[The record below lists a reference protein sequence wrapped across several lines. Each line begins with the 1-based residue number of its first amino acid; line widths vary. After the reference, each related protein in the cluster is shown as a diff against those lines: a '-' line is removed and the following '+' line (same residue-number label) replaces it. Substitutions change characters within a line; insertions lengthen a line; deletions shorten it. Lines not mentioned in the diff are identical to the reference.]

1 MTMAQHRIDRVC
13 KLMFLLFACWQS
25 QMETGRVSS
34 LSIESAAATT
44 RTKPQLGINISRRS
58 AFGIVVSSVGAAVT
72 LPMPAFGVAPAFA
85 SDETTTFISATSTST
100 PERDALLSAIA
111 SGANNEKVLQALQNL
126 IPLDPSKGRAAT
138 LEDQLEGQWKL
149 LWSIKAEAFSPLLQ
163 LPPPFRPMSYQYL
176 GKAAAQ
182 EVGGPNRVVAQGL
195 TGGILGSNRQLW
207 LSSGVEPSAE
217 DPSVL
222 DILPP
227 FRFQI
232 GGTYGSGEKK
242 RTIVESETD
251 ADFRK
256 NVINSRSEQAQLA
269 PRNKYQQVYL
279 ESSGVSGGAL
289 RISTIIS
296 GDPVI
301 VGAMFV
307 HQKL

>member
-1 MTMAQHRIDRVC
+1 MAQMVQHRIDRVF
-13 KLMFLLFACWQS
+13 KLLFLLFACWQS

-34 LSIESAAATT
+34 LSIETTT
-44 RTKPQLGINISRRS
+44 RTKPHSLLLGSDISRRS
-58 AFGIVVSSVGAAVT
+58 AFGIVVASLGAAVT
-72 LPMPAFGVAPAFA
+72 SSTPVFGVAPAFA
-85 SDETTTFISATSTST
+85 SDETTFITTST
-100 PERDALLSAIA
+100 PERDALLSAIS
-111 SGANNEKVLQALQNL
+111 SGASNEKVLQAVQNL

-138 LEDQLEGQWKL
+138 LDDQLEGQWQL
-149 LWSIKAEAFSPLLQ
+149 LWSVKAEAFSPLLQ

-176 GKAAAQ
+176 GKTAAQ

-227 FRFQI
+227 FRLQI

-242 RTIVESETD
+242 RTIVQSESD

-269 PRNKYQQVYL
+269 SRNKYQQVYL
-279 ESSGVSGGAL
+279 EGSGSGGAL